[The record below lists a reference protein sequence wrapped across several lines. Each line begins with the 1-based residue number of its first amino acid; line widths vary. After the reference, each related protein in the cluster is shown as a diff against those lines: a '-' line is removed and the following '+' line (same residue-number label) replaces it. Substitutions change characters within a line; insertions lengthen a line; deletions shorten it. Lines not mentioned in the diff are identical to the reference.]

1 MSTRATTEAPWTKPV
16 NLGPSVNTFGWDRSV
31 SITADGSL
39 LYFISNRDGGVG
51 GRDIWELRIAPE

>member
-1 MSTRATTEAPWTKPV
+1 VSTRATTEAPWTEPV